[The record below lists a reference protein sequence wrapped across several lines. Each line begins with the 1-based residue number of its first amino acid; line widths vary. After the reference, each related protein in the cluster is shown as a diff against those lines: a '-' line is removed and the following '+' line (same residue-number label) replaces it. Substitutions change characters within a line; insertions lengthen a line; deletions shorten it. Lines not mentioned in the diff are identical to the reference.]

1 MARVTSPVPSATSSS
16 YAATGSRRPTTTS
29 ATDTTYAAAMAPASP
44 SSSSRAGCGSKSE
57 IAPSVAPDA
66 YRNARERASSDRS
79 LPVAA
84 SPSPGA
90 GSRVD
95 EPRTAT
101 ALSDDL
107 VQLVDDG
114 LWRHE
119 DALGQLD
126 VVGQRGAVQ
135 PPNLQPGALAQQ
147 PARGDVP
154 RLNRALVVGV
164 VATACRPCHIERR
177 AAHAADVAHHGDQ
190 AADHLCLVPAH
201 LGVVGEARGHQG
213 GGQLLA
219 VRCFERRPVERGG
232 AGARGGEGLAA
243 HRIVDDAGERTV
255 VVLAGHADA
264 PMGDAEQEVDGA
276 IER

>member
-90 GSRVD
+90 GSRED

-126 VVGQRGAVQ
+126 VVGQCGAVQ

-147 PARGDVP
+147 PARGD
-154 RLNRALVVGV
+154 
-164 VATACRPCHIERR
+164 
-177 AAHAADVAHHGDQ
+177 
-190 AADHLCLVPAH
+190 
-201 LGVVGEARGHQG
+201 QG
-213 GGQLLA
+213 GGELLA
-219 VRCFERRPVERGG
+219 VRCFDRRPVERGG
-232 AGARGGEGLAA
+232 AGARSGEGLAA